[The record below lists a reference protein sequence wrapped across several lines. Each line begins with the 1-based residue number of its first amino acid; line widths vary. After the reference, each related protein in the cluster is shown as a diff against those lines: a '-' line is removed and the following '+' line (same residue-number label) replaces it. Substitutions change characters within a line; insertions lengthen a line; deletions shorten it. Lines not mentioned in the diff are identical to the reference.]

1 MTSHRELIDE
11 LLDFLFQHMIRYF
24 SLLGSGYHVLG
35 SRNDM
40 PVTVIPFPSL
50 GERKII
56 LGNGILVTV
65 NSPSHGIFS
74 SFVSNGIPW
83 EEIYVITRR

>member
-1 MTSHRELIDE
+1 MVNYLL

-65 NSPSHGIFS
+65 NLIFKKELTN
-74 SFVSNGIPW
+74 F
-83 EEIYVITRR
+83 

>member
-1 MTSHRELIDE
+1 
-11 LLDFLFQHMIRYF
+11 MIRYF
-24 SLLGSGYHVLG
+24 SHLGSGYHVLG

-65 NSPSHGIFS
+65 NHLWASQISVVFMKA
-74 SFVSNGIPW
+74 IPRGGRDIRW
-83 EEIYVITRR
+83 PIQR